1 MVQKNMLSPRPWFLS
16 FLAIV
21 AATAAF
27 ECVIPADAA
36 DQHPPASPET
46 LVRTVVAQE
55 AAAARNSP
63 VKHMFLGR
71 KQTAR
76 GSQTKLYVQT
86 TEATAGLL
94 IANDDKPISAQ
105 QLQDESAH
113 LEHLA
118 TNRDELRR
126 KQKQERED
134 AEHALRIVE
143 ALPEAF
149 VYEFDGIEPGRDGVG
164 KVGDELVRLKFRPRP
179 HYTPPSHVEQV
190 LLGMEGYLLIDQNAC
205 RLAKIEG
212 TLFREVSF
220 GWGILGHLDK
230 GGSFIVEQADV
241 GDGTW
246 DVTRMQL
253 NFTGKIMMVKTLAIK
268 SEETLRDF
276 RRVPDNLTFAKGIEL
291 LKTEQSRLQRGDS
304 GSATATVSS
313 ARR

>member
-1 MVQKNMLSPRPWFLS
+1 MVQKNMLSPRPWFRL
-16 FLAIV
+16 FLAVVTAGV
-21 AATAAF
+21 AFA
-27 ECVIPADAA
+27 CSIPAHAA
-36 DQHPPASPET
+36 DPQASPAT
-46 LVRTVVAQE
+46 LVRTVVAKE
-55 AAAARNSP
+55 AAAARNSST
-63 VKHMFLGR
+63 KHMFLGR
-71 KQTAR
+71 KQTGR
-76 GSQTKLYVQT
+76 GSQTKIYVQT
-86 TEATAGLL
+86 TEAMAGLL

-113 LEHLA
+113 LERLA
-118 TNRDELRR
+118 TNRDELRH

-149 VYEFDGIEPGRDGVG
+149 VYEFDGIELSREGVG
-164 KVGDELVRLKFRPRP
+164 RVGDELVRLKFRPRP

-190 LLGMEGYLLIDQNAC
+190 LLGMEGYLLIDKNTC

-230 GGSFIVEQADV
+230 GGSFVVEQADV

-246 DVTRMQL
+246 DVTRMKL
-253 NFTGKIMMVKTLAIK
+253 NFSGKIMMVKNLAIK

-276 RRVPDNLTFAKGIEL
+276 RRVPDDLTFVKGIEL
-291 LKTEQSRLQRGDS
+291 LKTEQARLQRGDS
-304 GSATATVSS
+304 GLPTANVSS

>member
-1 MVQKNMLSPRPWFLS
+1 MH
-16 FLAIV
+16 
-21 AATAAF
+21 
-27 ECVIPADAA
+27 AA
-36 DQHPPASPET
+36 DQHDPVSPAT
-46 LVRTVVAQE
+46 LVRTVVAEE
-55 AAAARNSP
+55 AAAARNNSI
-63 VKHMFLGR
+63 KHMFQGR

-94 IANDDKPISAQ
+94 IANDDKPISTQ

-113 LEHLA
+113 LERLA

-126 KQKQERED
+126 KQKQEHED

-143 ALPEAF
+143 ALPDAF
-149 VYEFDGIEPGRDGVG
+149 VYEFDGMEPGREGVG

-179 HYTPPSHVEQV
+179 HYAPPSRVEQV
-190 LLGMEGYLLIDQNAC
+190 LLGMEGYVLIDKNAC

-253 NFTGKIMMVKTLAIK
+253 NFSGKIMMVKSLSIK
-268 SEETLRDF
+268 SEETLSDF
-276 RRVPDNLTFAKGIEL
+276 RRVPDDLTFVKGIEL
-291 LKTEQSRLQRGDS
+291 LKTEQARLQRG
-304 GSATATVSS
+304 GTGTATTTVSS